1 MIGTKNKSAKII
13 ASSVTGQLHLTQG
26 QPCQDCFKY
35 TKGQNLVAVIS
46 DGAGSAKY
54 GKIGAKTICST
65 ICDILKNADFNKVEE
80 KIIYALKTA
89 RQKLMLHRLNKT
101 KDDFGLPIF
110 AATVVGVVY
119 NQNQGIFFHIGDG
132 AAISLHEDRDFTASR
147 PENGNFSCETFF
159 FTQQA
164 WRENLRFTKIN
175 NASSI
180 LLMSD
185 GLTSF
190 AFKPDLTD
198 VEHKFIDPINNYLL
212 SETSVTKAT
221 KALYN
226 TLNTPR
232 AQKLNPDDKTLV
244 WIQIQ

>member
-1 MIGTKNKSAKII
+1 MTGTKNKTTKII
-13 ASSVTGQLHLTQG
+13 ASTVTGQLHLSQG
-26 QPCQDCFKY
+26 QPCQDYFEY
-35 TKGQNLVAVIS
+35 TKGKNLVAVVS

-54 GKIGAKTICST
+54 GKIGAKTVCST
-65 ICDILKNADFNKVEE
+65 ICDILKNANFNKVEE
-80 KIIYALKTA
+80 KVIYALKTA
-89 RQKLMLHRLNKT
+89 RQKLIMHRLNKT
-101 KDDFGLPIF
+101 KNDLCLPLF

-119 NQNQGIFFHIGDG
+119 NHNQGIFFHIGDG
-132 AAISLHEDRDFTASR
+132 AGISLHKDNTFTASR
-147 PENGNFSCETFF
+147 PENGSFSCETFF

-175 NASSI
+175 NATNI

-190 AFKPDLTD
+190 AFSPDFTNI
-198 VEHKFIDPINNYLL
+198 EHKFINPINDYLL
-212 SETSVTKAT
+212 SETNVSKAT
-221 KALYN
+221 KALCN

-244 WIQIQ
+244 WIQVS